1 MFSLDIRIHSE
12 VGRVRKNNQD
22 AAFASPNLLV
32 VADGMGGAAA
42 GDLASAVAAKEA
54 RDGNRRLDDEHLLE
68 HMAGIVQRANDKLA
82 DLIESDPEL
91 DGMGTTFS
99 GAAFSGTLLGIAHIG
114 DSRGYLLR
122 DGELRQLTHDHS
134 WVQSLI
140 DEGRITPEQAA
151 THPHRSLILKVL
163 NGAGDTDPDFFE
175 LHVRKGD
182 RLLFCSD
189 GLSGLMTH
197 EELHELMNIDDLD
210 ECVSRM
216 AALANEHG
224 GHDNISLVLAQV
236 VPQSDELD
244 AAEPQLAGSAL
255 EREIP
260 TIAHEEE
267 GPGYPEPEP
276 VEDPDH
282 DSTEKARYAPREN
295 RNKRRWP
302 TVTVALLASL
312 VVVGATFWGVRVYS
326 SSRYFIASSD
336 GRIGIYNGLPGALLG
351 HEMNTLVERR
361 DTRVSDLP
369 VFFQRQVANT
379 IGFSDLTSANEAAN
393 VLDGYASRCLDARRK
408 RLGAVTLPGE
418 PRPSEPEGPGLPRET
433 SPTTPLSNSPG
444 QTNYPTMLAP
454 MSPTAAEE
462 ADPEAC

>member
-1 MFSLDIRIHSE
+1 MFSLDFRIRSE

-42 GDLASAVAAKEA
+42 GDLASAVATLEA

-189 GLSGLMTH
+189 GLSGLMTR
-197 EELHELMNIDDLD
+197 EELHELLGLDDLD
-210 ECVSRM
+210 ECVSRLS
-216 AALANEHG
+216 ALANEHG

-260 TIAHEEE
+260 AITHEEE

-282 DSTEKARYAPREN
+282 DSAEKARYAPQEN
-295 RNKRRWP
+295 KDKRRWP
-302 TVTVALLASL
+302 TVVVTLLTSL
-312 VVVGATFWGVRVYS
+312 IVVGATFWGVRVYS
-326 SSRYFIASSD
+326 SSRYFIASAD
-336 GRIGIYNGLPGALLG
+336 GWIGIYNGLPGALLG

-361 DTRVSDLP
+361 GTRVADLP

-379 IGFSDLTSANEAAN
+379 IGFSDLTSANDAAN
-393 VLDGYASRCLDARRK
+393 ILDGYASRCLDARRK
-408 RLGAVTLPGE
+408 RLSTVTP
-418 PRPSEPEGPGLPRET
+418 PSEPQPSEPTGPGLPVET
-433 SPTTPLSNSPG
+433 SSTAPLSHSPG
-444 QTNYPTMLAP
+444 QTNYPTILAP